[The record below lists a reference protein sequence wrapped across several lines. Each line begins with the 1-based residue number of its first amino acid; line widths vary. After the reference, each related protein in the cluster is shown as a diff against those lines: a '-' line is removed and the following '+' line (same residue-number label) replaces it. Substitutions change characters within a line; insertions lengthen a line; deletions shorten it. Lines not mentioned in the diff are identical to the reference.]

1 MKHFNLI
8 KWNNIL
14 YVEIEK
20 KKKKKNIY
28 MKISLKKKK
37 KLI

>member
-20 KKKKKNIY
+20 KKKKK
-28 MKISLKKKK
+28 KIKKYK
-37 KLI
+37 

>member
-1 MKHFNLI
+1 MDMKHFNLI

-20 KKKKKNIY
+20 KKKKIAIWKY
-28 MKISLKKKK
+28 HLKKKK
-37 KLI
+37 N

>member
-20 KKKKKNIY
+20 KKKKITIIKNN
-28 MKISLKKKK
+28 LKKKK
-37 KLI
+37 N

>member
-20 KKKKKNIY
+20 KKKKK
-28 MKISLKKKK
+28 KKKK
-37 KLI
+37 YK